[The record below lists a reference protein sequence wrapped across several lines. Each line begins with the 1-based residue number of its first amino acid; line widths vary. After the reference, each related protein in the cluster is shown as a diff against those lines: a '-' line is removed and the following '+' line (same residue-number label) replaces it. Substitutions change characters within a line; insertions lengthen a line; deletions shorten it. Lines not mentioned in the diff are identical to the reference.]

1 MLTVINSLTSSVNA
15 FGAVTITI
23 AIARVHQVHL
33 VNADLELGGHW
44 PSDQDNQP
52 VL

>member
-15 FGAVTITI
+15 FGDVTITI
-23 AIARVHQVHL
+23 AIARVHL
-33 VNADLELGGHW
+33 VQLDLELGGHW